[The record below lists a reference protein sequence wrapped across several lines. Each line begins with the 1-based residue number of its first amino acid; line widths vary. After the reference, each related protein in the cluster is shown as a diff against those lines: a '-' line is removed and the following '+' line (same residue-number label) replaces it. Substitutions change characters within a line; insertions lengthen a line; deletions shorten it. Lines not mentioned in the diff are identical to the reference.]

1 MSDDVKKYTSLYEIK
16 NFALNTIGPKYF
28 PEDVIEGYNV
38 GLLGYSLDMMT
49 TTTEDMFN
57 TVPIVANEMFPNLA
71 QMPNSIYNYA
81 SLFQED
87 NLLAKP
93 AVMECVLLLPMDS
106 LLTHSDY
113 GADGSYKQFILD
125 QRTSVYVEEHK
136 FILDYDILITMRP
149 YRKDYI
155 ITCSYLREY
164 NNSISNI
171 VNPYIKYQKYNY
183 NGTKYIA
190 LLVKMRRC
198 DKYEYSTR
206 IINNDRINVTTIQ
219 VPFTDQLAGFEVFY
233 RESTDQKFTQLQK
246 RIVNSKAIK
255 EPFCYYKLKSD
266 TVLELTFTTRE
277 NYFKPAFNSE
287 LKVEY
292 YTTNG
297 TEGNFD
303 LYTGYDVEVYR
314 NYEKYENNSKV
325 PVIAITESASTTGS
339 DIPDLL
345 ELRDRVADCFATVDS
360 YTTESDL
367 QRHFNSFDIVND
379 VRVNFIKKRDDIFD
393 RLYTAFSLTKDSY
406 GSYYKTNTLQLKIYP
421 SQFDHQFEQSDR
433 RLLKPSNVFVYDGQ
447 ALDRMIKIEQDEV
460 IDLAFSNKFVYQNPF
475 LMTVTNNGM
484 IGYYLNN
491 IDDKIQLDYEY
502 VNDSS
507 MVQFICNN
515 LYVYRSSL
523 KGDNTYKF
531 KVHLTATD
539 IDIESPMIDENG
551 NDTGRVHVI
560 LAFLFKNGKE
570 ACYVKCKKTHFEQEG
585 LRYVFE
591 AEVTTDDFISDTETV
606 RLYNVNDM
614 IDGSDR
620 VVMVP
625 MTDLKMNV
633 YTFFEYDTGNTNHN
647 YTHIPGIFGYETGL
661 DGNVLVDEKGKPISK
676 KATLTNKYTT
686 EETRVEL
693 ITPLSMLK
701 SHMSWEK
708 DEYGSSYMLIKDVPV
723 MKWKERIT
731 DEDVYEFDRFM
742 TLLSAQYDYMDEIM
756 SKKTNNYSIDMKFYN
771 TFGRS
776 KNFVVGDDQ
785 EILNHVNCTL
795 EMKVY
800 PFVKS
805 EGAQLVQ
812 DMKMFIKEYFESVNK
827 DSNEGIF
834 ISNLIQELENT
845 FPGIRYLK
853 FVSINGYDNDYQS
866 IENTAVDVTT
876 LKKEERI
883 LFVPEYLNI
892 ELEDIIIDLL
902 N

>member
-1 MSDDVKKYTSLYEIK
+1 MSDDVKKYTSLYDIK

-38 GLLGYSLDMMT
+38 GLLGYSLDIMS

-81 SLFQED
+81 SLFQEE
-87 NLLAKP
+87 NLLATP
-93 AVMECVLLLPMDS
+93 SVMECILLLPLDS
-106 LLTHSDY
+106 LIQHSNISS
-113 GADGSYKQFILD
+113 DGTYKQFILD
-125 QRTSVYVEEHK
+125 QRTAVHIENHK

-149 YRKDYI
+149 YRKEYI

-164 NNSISNI
+164 NNDISTV

-183 NGTKYIA
+183 NGTRYIA
-190 LLVKMRRC
+190 LLVKLRRC
-198 DKYEYSTR
+198 EKFEYITR
-206 IINNDRINVTTIQ
+206 IIDNDRINVTTIQ
-219 VPFTDQLAGFEVFY
+219 IPYTDQLAGFEVFY
-233 RESTDQKFTQLQK
+233 RESSDQKFKQLQK

-266 TVLELTFTTRE
+266 KLLELSFTTRE
-277 NYFKPAFNSE
+277 NYFKPVFNSE

-292 YTTNG
+292 YTTTG
-297 TEGNFD
+297 SEGNFE
-303 LYTGYDVEVYR
+303 LYTGDEVEVYR
-314 NYEKYENNSKV
+314 NYEKYENNARV
-325 PVIAITESASTTGS
+325 PVIAITQSASTAGK

-367 QRHFNSFDIVND
+367 QRHFNSFDIEND
-379 VRVNFIKKRDDIFD
+379 IRVHFIKKRDDIFD
-393 RLYTAFSLTKDSY
+393 RLYTSFSLTKDSY
-406 GSYYKTNTLQLKIYP
+406 GSYYKTNTLQLKIYS

-433 RLLKPSNVFVYDGQ
+433 KLLKPGNVFVYDGS
-447 ALDRMIKIEQDEV
+447 LTNRMIKLNDEEV
-460 IDLAFSNKFVYQNPF
+460 NDLAFNNKFIYQNPF

-484 IGYYLNN
+484 VGYYLNN

-539 IDIESPMIDENG
+539 MDIESPMIDEEG
-551 NDTGRVHVI
+551 NDTGRVRVV
-560 LAFLFKNGKE
+560 LSFLFKNGKE
-570 ACYVKCKKTHFEQEG
+570 AGYVECTKTSFEQEG
-585 LRYVFE
+585 LKYVFE
-591 AEVTTDDFISDTETV
+591 GEISTDDFITDNETL
-606 RLYNVNDM
+606 RLYGLKDM

-620 VVMVP
+620 VAMVP
-625 MTDLKMNV
+625 MTELKMNV
-633 YTFFEYDTGNTNHN
+633 YTFFEYENNNTRHS
-647 YTHIPGIFGYETGL
+647 YTHLPGFENT
-661 DGNVLVDEKGKPISK
+661 
-676 KATLTNKYTT
+676 TMTNKYTT
-686 EETRVEL
+686 EETKVEL
-693 ITPLSMLK
+693 ITPLGMLK

-708 DEYGSSYMLIKDVPV
+708 DEYGASYILIKDVPV
-723 MKWKERIT
+723 MKWKEKVNQ
-731 DEDVYEFDRFM
+731 EDIDEFDRFM
-742 TLLSAQYDYMDEIM
+742 SLLSSQYDYMNEIM
-756 SKKTNNYSIDMKFYN
+756 SRKTNNYSIDMKFYN
-771 TFGRS
+771 TYGRS
-776 KNFVVGDDQ
+776 NNFVIGDDQ

-795 EMKVY
+795 ELKVY

-805 EGAQLVQ
+805 EGPELVQ
-812 DMKMFIKEYFESVNK
+812 NMKMFIKEYFESINRDV
-827 DSNEGIF
+827 NEGIF

-845 FPGIRYLK
+845 FSGIRYLK

-866 IENTAVDVTT
+866 IENIAVDVTS
-876 LKKEERI
+876 LKKEDRI
-883 LFVPEYLNI
+883 TFVPEYLNI

>member
-1 MSDDVKKYTSLYEIK
+1 MSDDVKKYTSLYDIK
-16 NFALNTIGPKYF
+16 DFALNTIGPKYF

-38 GLLGYSLDMMT
+38 GLLGYSLDMMA
-49 TTTEDMFN
+49 TTTEDIFN

-81 SLFQED
+81 SLFQEE
-87 NLLAKP
+87 NLLASP
-93 AVMECVLLLPMDS
+93 AVMECILLLPMDS
-106 LLTHSDY
+106 LIENSDPS
-113 GADGSYKQFILD
+113 ADGTYKQFILD
-125 QRTSVYVEEHK
+125 QRTEVFVEEHK

-164 NNSISNI
+164 NNSMSNI

-190 LLVKMRRC
+190 MLVKMRRC
-198 DKYEYSTR
+198 DKHEFTTR
-206 IINNDRINVTTIQ
+206 IIDNDRINVSTIKI
-219 VPFTDQLAGFEVFY
+219 PFTDQLAGFEVFY

-255 EPFCYYKLKSD
+255 EPFCYYKLKTD
-266 TVLELTFTTRE
+266 QLLELSFTTRE
-277 NYFKPAFNSE
+277 NYFKPIFNSE

-297 TEGNFD
+297 SAGNFE
-303 LYTGYDVEVYR
+303 LYTGNEVEVYR
-314 NYEKYENNSKV
+314 NYDKYENNARV
-325 PVIAITESASTTGS
+325 PVVAITESASTTGS
-339 DIPDLL
+339 DVPDLL

-367 QRHFNSFDIVND
+367 QRHFNSFDITND

-433 RLLKPSNVFVYDGQ
+433 KLLKPSNVFVYDRDS
-447 ALDRMIKIEQDEV
+447 LDTMVKLEQEDI
-460 IDLAFSNKFVYQNPF
+460 IDVQFNEKFIYQNPF
-475 LMTVTNNGM
+475 LMTATNNGM

-491 IDDKIQLDYEY
+491 INDKIQLDYEY
-502 VNDSS
+502 VNNSS

-523 KGDNTYKF
+523 KGDNKYKF
-531 KVHLTATD
+531 RVHLTATD
-539 IDIESPMIDENG
+539 IDIESPMIDDQG
-551 NDTGRVHVI
+551 NDTHRVHVV
-560 LAFLFKNGKE
+560 LSFLFKNGKE
-570 ACYVKCKKTHFEQEG
+570 ACFIECKQVEFEQKG

-591 AEVTTDDFISDTETV
+591 GEVTTDDFISDTETV
-606 RLYNVNDM
+606 RLYDVKDVT
-614 IDGSDR
+614 DGSDR

-625 MTDLKMNV
+625 MTNLKMNV
-633 YTFFEYDTGNTNHN
+633 YTFFEYENDNTNHN
-647 YTHIPGIFGYETGL
+647 YSHLEGFKNT
-661 DGNVLVDEKGKPISK
+661 
-676 KATLTNKYTT
+676 TLTNKYTT

-693 ITPLSMLK
+693 ITPLGMLK

-708 DEYGSSYMLIKDVPV
+708 DEYDANYILIKDVPV
-723 MKWKERIT
+723 MKWKESINQ
-731 DEDVYEFDRFM
+731 EDVEEFDRYM
-742 TLLSAQYDYMDEIM
+742 KLLSAQYDYMDEIM

-771 TFGRS
+771 TYGRS
-776 KNFVVGDDQ
+776 KNFVVGEEQ

-795 EMKVY
+795 ELKVY
-800 PFVKS
+800 PVVKT
-805 EGAQLVQ
+805 EGPSLVQ
-812 DMKMFIKEYFESVNK
+812 DMKIFIKEYFESINK
-827 DSNEGIF
+827 ELNEGIF
-834 ISNLIQELENT
+834 ISNLIQQLENT
-845 FPGIRYLK
+845 FSGIRYLK
-853 FVSINGYDNDYQS
+853 FVSINGYENDCQS
-866 IENTAVDVTT
+866 IENMAVDVTT
-876 LKKEERI
+876 LKKEDRI

-892 ELEDIIIDLL
+892 EIDDIVIDLL

>member
-1 MSDDVKKYTSLYEIK
+1 MSDDVKKYTSMYDIK
-16 NFALNTIGPKYF
+16 DFALNTIGPKYF

-38 GLLGYSLDMMT
+38 GLLGYSLDMMA

-87 NLLAKP
+87 NLLATP
-93 AVMECVLLLPMDS
+93 ATMECILLLPMDS
-106 LLTHSDY
+106 LLQHSTLSN
-113 GADGSYKQFILD
+113 DGTYLQFILD
-125 QRTSVYVEEHK
+125 QRTAVYVENHR

-149 YRKDYI
+149 YRKDHI

-164 NNSISNI
+164 NNSMSTV

-183 NGTKYIA
+183 TGTKYIA
-190 LLVKMRRC
+190 MLVKMRRC
-198 DKYEYSTR
+198 DKYEFSTR
-206 IINNDRINVTTIQ
+206 IIDNDRINVTRIQ
-219 VPFTDQLAGFEVFY
+219 IPFTDQLAGFEVFY
-233 RESTDQKFTQLQK
+233 RESSDHKFTQLQK

-277 NYFKPAFNSE
+277 NYFKPVFNSE

-292 YTTNG
+292 YTTTG
-297 TEGNFD
+297 SAGNFE
-303 LYTGYDVEVYR
+303 LYTGNEVEVYR
-314 NYEKYENNSKV
+314 NYEKYENNARV
-325 PVIAITESASTTGS
+325 PVIAITESASVAGT

-367 QRHFNSFDIVND
+367 QRHFNSFDITND

-433 RLLKPSNVFVYDGQ
+433 KLLKPSNVFIYDGP
-447 ALDRMIKIEQDEV
+447 ALDRMIKVKDEEV
-460 IDLAFSNKFVYQNPF
+460 TDLAFNNKFIYQNPF
-475 LMTVTNNGM
+475 LMTATNNGM

-531 KVHLTATD
+531 RVHLTATD
-539 IDIESPMIDENG
+539 MDIESPMIDEHG
-551 NDTGRVHVI
+551 NDTGRVHVV
-560 LAFLFKNGKE
+560 LSFLFKNGKE
-570 ACYVKCKKTHFEQEG
+570 AGYIECKQTHFEQEG
-585 LRYVFE
+585 LRYVYE
-591 AEVTTDDFISDTETV
+591 GEVTTDDFISDTETV
-606 RLYNVNDM
+606 RLYGLKDM
-614 IDGSDR
+614 VDGSDR
-620 VVMVP
+620 VIMVP
-625 MTDLKMNV
+625 MTELKMNV
-633 YTFFEYDTGNTNHN
+633 YTFFDYEDNNTAHN
-647 YTHIPGIFGYETGL
+647 YTHLPGFHEPVFGEGGKIVNKIPK
-661 DGNVLVDEKGKPISK
+661 N
-676 KATLTNKYTT
+676 TLTNKYTT

-693 ITPLSMLK
+693 ITPLTMLK

-708 DEYGSSYMLIKDVPV
+708 DEFGSSYMLIKDVPV
-723 MKWKERIT
+723 MKYQDRVT
-731 DEDVYEFDRFM
+731 DEDVLEFDRYM
-742 TLLSAQYDYMDEIM
+742 KLLSAQYDYMDEIL

-771 TFGRS
+771 TYGRS
-776 KNFVVGDDQ
+776 KNFVIGENQ
-785 EILNHVNCTL
+785 ELINHVNCTL
-795 EMKVY
+795 ELKVY
-800 PFVKS
+800 PFIKS
-805 EGAQLVQ
+805 EGAKLVQ

-845 FPGIRYLK
+845 FSGIRYLK

-866 IENTAVDVTT
+866 VENTAVDVTT
-876 LKKEERI
+876 LKKEDRI

-892 ELEDIIIDLL
+892 ELDDIIIELL